1 MNSGSLLYQA
11 HEHVK
16 NGATPDFV
24 TGVRAVLVQK
34 IKERP
39 QWSPDSLQGVT
50 DEIVS
55 RFFSP
60 ASSFTESVPSLAI
73 PKTFASVTP
82 KPLMKYALP
91 TEDEI
96 GTMVRGSHSA
106 GGTTT
111 ITLEELIAKFENL
124 RPHKSGVKEKVIEV
138 AGRKCDVV
146 DNGGDGNAVWLQWK
160 HPLDRP

>member
-1 MNSGSLLYQA
+1 M
-11 HEHVK
+11 
-16 NGATPDFV
+16 
-24 TGVRAVLVQK
+24 QK

-60 ASSFTESVPSLAI
+60 ASTFTESVPGLAI
-73 PKTFASVTP
+73 PKNLTSP
-82 KPLMKYALP
+82 KPVMKYALP
-91 TEDEI
+91 TEVEI
-96 GTMVRGSHSA
+96 GAMVRGEHGA

-111 ITLEELIAKFENL
+111 VTLDELIAKFENL
-124 RPHKSGVKEKVIEV
+124 RPQKSGVKKKVIEV

-146 DNGGDGNAVWLQWK
+146 DNGGDGNAVWLKWK
-160 HPLDRP
+160 HSVDRP

>member
-1 MNSGSLLYQA
+1 M
-11 HEHVK
+11 K
-16 NGATPDFV
+16 NGATPDFA

-60 ASSFTESVPSLAI
+60 ASSFTESVPGLEI
-73 PKTFASVTP
+73 PKTLAPVTP

-91 TEDEI
+91 TEEEI
-96 GTMVRGSHSA
+96 GAMVRGSHGA

-111 ITLEELIAKFENL
+111 VTLDELIAKFVNL
-124 RPHKSGVKEKVIEV
+124 RPQKSGVKAKVIDV

-146 DNGGDGNAVWLQWK
+146 DNGGDGNAVWLKWK
-160 HPLDRP
+160 HSVDRP

>member
-1 MNSGSLLYQA
+1 M
-11 HEHVK
+11 K
-16 NGATPDFV
+16 NGATPDFA

-55 RFFSP
+55 RFFSRG
-60 ASSFTESVPSLAI
+60 SSFTESVPGLTI
-73 PKTFASVTP
+73 PKSSAPVTP
-82 KPLMKYALP
+82 KPLMKYTLP
-91 TEDEI
+91 TEEEI
-96 GTMVRGSHSA
+96 GAMVRGEHSA

-111 ITLEELIAKFENL
+111 ITLDELIAKFENL
-124 RPHKSGVKEKVIEV
+124 RPQKSGVKEKVIEV

-146 DNGGDGNAVWLQWK
+146 DNGGDGNAVWLKWK
-160 HPLDRP
+160 HSVDRP